1 MTKQEL
7 GDLIISFTDDW
18 YRIAKAILKEDADCE
33 DAVSSAIVKGF
44 SKVHTLKK
52 QEYAKTW
59 FSRILI
65 NECQMIL
72 RRRKHEIT
80 YDESVQEKD
89 VAAHDYSDLYQHLMQ
104 LDVTYRLPL
113 VLYYFDGFKI
123 REIAD
128 ALEMSES
135 AVKMRLN
142 RGKLQLKTMFEK
154 ETAI

>member
-7 GDLIISFTDDW
+7 GDLILSFTDDW

-44 SKVHTLKK
+44 AKIHTLKK

-72 RRRKHEIT
+72 RRRKREIT
-80 YDESVQEKD
+80 YDDSVLEKD
-89 VAAHDYSDLYQHLMQ
+89 VAEHDYSDLYQHLMQ

-154 ETAI
+154 EAAI